1 MSVCV
6 HHNQQTPPLYMTNV
20 LTVHVGRVLL
30 CLINFNIIT
39 EFRILHACVFY
50 MHVLTSHTPYHYTPL
65 LTPPPPQTPSHPHTP
80 PFLTHHPS
88 SHPHTTSS
96 SNTLTHHPSSHT
108 TPTHHSSHHL
118 LLKHPHT
125 LTHHPSSHTHTPPL
139 LTPLLTPP
147 PPQTPSHTTLPH
159 TPPLHTTPHTTSSS
173 NTLTPSHTTPPQTPT
188 PTHHTLL
195 TDSPETSKRK
205 NLERLLRSVLTCLLR
220 NPPAVEDLV
229 RCSDVSLLFGMV
241 SLPCPAHNKM
251 WRKTAAECLI
261 TICR

>member
-1 MSVCV
+1 M
-6 HHNQQTPPLYMTNV
+6 Y
-20 LTVHVGRVLL
+20 
-30 CLINFNIIT
+30 
-39 EFRILHACVFY
+39 
-50 MHVLTSHTPYHYTPL
+50 VLTSY
-65 LTPPPPQTPSHPHTP
+65 
-80 PFLTHHPS
+80 
-88 SHPHTTSS
+88 
-96 SNTLTHHPSSHT
+96 

-125 LTHHPSSHTHTPPL
+125 PPFLTHHTPPL
-139 LTPLLTPP
+139 LTP
-147 PPQTPSHTTLPH
+147 
-159 TPPLHTTPHTTSSS
+159 
-173 NTLTPSHTTPPQTPT
+173 HTTPPQTPT

-229 RCSDVSLLFGMV
+229 RCSDVSLLFGVV